1 MGWTPEELEEMRRAD
16 AQIEE
21 DFRREKREVM
31 QAYYARNRERRLA
44 QNKAWREKNP
54 EKVKKSNQAWREKNR
69 ERTLA
74 RDRAYYARNREKI
87 LERKKEQRRKKKD
100 EKSAEDEKN
109 AVVHISDGGDA
120 AGGVLDGLGSGEHE
134 PVGRAGDAEPCGAA
148 AADLL
153 EPFKRGGD
161 TP

>member
-1 MGWTPEELEEMRRAD
+1 MGFTPEELEEMRRAD

-44 QNKAWREKNP
+44 QNKAWREKNR

-69 ERTLA
+69 DRINA
-74 RDRAYYARNREKI
+74 RDRAYYAENREKI
-87 LERKKEQRRKKKD
+87 LARQKEQRRRKK
-100 EKSAEDEKN
+100 DEKN
-109 AVVHISDGGDA
+109 AVVHGTLCGDDP
-120 AGGVLDGLGSGEHE
+120 GGVLDGLGSGEHE
-134 PVGRAGDAEPCGAA
+134 PVGAAGDAEPCGAA

-161 TP
+161 RF

>member
-1 MGWTPEELEEMRRAD
+1 MGFTPEELEEMRRAD
-16 AQIEE
+16 AEIEE
-21 DFRREKREVM
+21 EFRREKREVM
-31 QAYYARNRERRLA
+31 QAYYARNRARRLA
-44 QNKAWREKNP
+44 QNKAWRDKNP

-69 ERTLA
+69 DRINA

-87 LERKKEQRRKKKD
+87 LERQKEQRRRKKD

-120 AGGVLDGLGSGEHE
+120 AGGVLGGLGSGEDE
-134 PVGRAGDAEPCGAA
+134 PVGAAGVCAADGAA

-153 EPFKRGGD
+153 EPGQRGGD

>member
-1 MGWTPEELEEMRRAD
+1 MGFTPEELEEMRRAD

-31 QAYYARNRERRLA
+31 RAYYARNRERRLA
-44 QNKAWREKNP
+44 QNKAWREANP
-54 EKVKKSNQAWREKNR
+54 EKVKKSNQVWREKNR

-87 LERKKEQRRKKKD
+87 LERQKEQRRKRN
-100 EKSAEDEKN
+100 EKN
-109 AVVHISDGGDA
+109 AVVHISAGGDA
-120 AGGVLDGLGSGEHE
+120 AGGVLDGLGNREHE

>member
-1 MGWTPEELEEMRRAD
+1 MGFTPEELEEMRRAD

-44 QNKAWREKNP
+44 QNKAWREKNREKVREATRAWQKANP
-54 EKVKKSNQAWREKNR
+54 EKVKEAV
-69 ERTLA
+69 
-74 RDRAYYARNREKI
+74 RAYYARNREKI
-87 LERKKEQRRKKKD
+87 LEQKKEQRRRKK
-100 EKSAEDEKN
+100 DEKN

-134 PVGRAGDAEPCGAA
+134 PVGCAGDAEPCGAA

>member
-1 MGWTPEELEEMRRAD
+1 MGFTPEELEEMRRAD

-31 QAYYARNRERRLA
+31 QAYYARNRQRRLA

-54 EKVKKSNQAWREKNR
+54 EKVKASNQAWREKNR
-69 ERTLA
+69 DRAKA
-74 RDRAYYARNREKI
+74 RERAYYARNRGKI
-87 LERKKEQRRKKKD
+87 LEQKKEQRRRKK
-100 EKSAEDEKN
+100 DEKN

-120 AGGVLDGLGSGEHE
+120 AGGVLVGMGSGDDE
-134 PVGRAGDAEPCGAA
+134 PVGAAGVCAADGAA
-148 AADLL
+148 AADML

>member
-1 MGWTPEELEEMRRAD
+1 MGFTPEELEEMRRAD

-31 QAYYARNRERRLA
+31 QAYYARNRERRLR
-44 QNKAWREKNP
+44 QNKAWREANP
-54 EKVKKSNQAWREKNR
+54 EKVKKSNRAWREKNR

-74 RDRAYYARNREKI
+74 RDRAYYARNRETI
-87 LERKKEQRRKKKD
+87 LERQRRKRN
-100 EKSAEDEKN
+100 EKNAEDEKN
-109 AVVHISDGGDA
+109 AVVHISAGGDA
-120 AGGVLDGLGSGEHE
+120 AGGVLGGLGSGEHE
-134 PVGRAGDAEPCGAA
+134 PVGCAGDTEPCGAA

>member
-44 QNKAWREKNP
+44 QNKAWREKNR

-87 LERKKEQRRKKKD
+87 LEQKKEQRRRKK
-100 EKSAEDEKN
+100 DEKN